1 MLAGTALTWFL
12 GLVQWSGLQGV
23 SELGAEWRAGEF
35 FAPARV
41 DREYFAQL
49 SQLLPVLIVAL
60 AVELGVLE
68 ERSSVPSAARRARTV
83 VVAGIAGAGTLAA
96 VLASDCPVPHPCLD
110 LVARSDGA
118 GRK

>member
-41 DREYFAQL
+41 DQEYFAQL

-68 ERSSVPSAARRARTV
+68 ERSSVPSAARRARTA